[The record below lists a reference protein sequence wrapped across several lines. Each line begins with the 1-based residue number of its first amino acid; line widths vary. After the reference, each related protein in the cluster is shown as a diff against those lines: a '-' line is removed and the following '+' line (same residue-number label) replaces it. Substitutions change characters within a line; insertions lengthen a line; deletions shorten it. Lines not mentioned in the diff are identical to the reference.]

1 MITIENTKPLVINK
15 PIIVSDAEIFK
26 NACITV
32 NSDVM
37 YEYEATV
44 KTKDGIVRIFPTYSS
59 IYDEEAY
66 REFLKTNYPKF
77 EVVSIKINK
86 KRSYGKICKE
96 FR

>member
-1 MITIENTKPLVINK
+1 MITIENTKPLTSK
-15 PIIVSDAEIFK
+15 SII
-26 NACITV
+26 ITDSI

-66 REFLKTNYPKF
+66 KEFLKTNYPKF
-77 EVVSIKINK
+77 EVVSIQINK

-96 FR
+96 FK

>member
-1 MITIENTKPLVINK
+1 MITIENTKPLTSK
-15 PIIVSDAEIFK
+15 SII
-26 NACITV
+26 ITDTI

-66 REFLKTNYPKF
+66 KEFLKTNYPKF

-96 FR
+96 FK